1 MTTDILIVKVPHVA
15 GSLQAILSLI
25 AKNDIDIEYMY
36 GLSVE
41 SNDASIVLK
50 TNSLDKACELFK
62 ANGIETMSNEEI
74 ASL

>member
-1 MTTDILIVKVPHVA
+1 
-15 GSLQAILSLI
+15 
-25 AKNDIDIEYMY
+25 MY